1 MVDQERH
8 TAPVVRSCPNLRVHA
23 SSTLSERVFSTAGD
37 TMKPERSEN
46 LPENA
51 DMFSLLQK
59 VFCFYVLYL
68 VQIDSLLKRS
78 TVLYLNATRHTY
90 FLKNNCLLSFSSVF
104 VFQFINKCNR
114 QNVCL
119 CVQTRIIK
127 HLCWTC
133 VGRLFSHTKL
143 SKWFHQESHQ

>member
-1 MVDQERH
+1 
-8 TAPVVRSCPNLRVHA
+8 
-23 SSTLSERVFSTAGD
+23 
-37 TMKPERSEN
+37 MKPERSEN

-51 DMFSLLQK
+51 DMFSLPHK

-68 VQIDSLLKRS
+68 VQIDSLLKIS

-127 HLCWTC
+127 HLC
-133 VGRLFSHTKL
+133 
-143 SKWFHQESHQ
+143 